1 MATASGETSD
11 IAPETPSGAPQ
22 AVPKDPETLP
32 KQPET
37 VPEEPETSPE
47 TSPEEPETADSS
59 GEGNLVIDEHG
70 TGLFIIGLSIW
81 SKRDVFVMKLVNKF
95 F

>member
-37 VPEEPETSPE
+37 MPEEPETS
-47 TSPEEPETADSS
+47 TADIS
-59 GEGNLVIDEHG
+59 GEGNLVIDEG
-70 TGLFIIGLSIW
+70 NGMGLFISDLSIL
-81 SKRDVFVMKLVNKF
+81 SKRDTFVMSL
-95 F
+95 